1 MFARMDASERGAL
14 MLVRFI
20 ALGLVGWSVAELA
33 LYVAVCR
40 HNHADVQITKCVV
53 RSLPLLAGTVVL
65 VKAKALAE
73 WISNIL
79 DD

>member
-1 MFARMDASERGAL
+1 

-20 ALGLVGWSVAELA
+20 ALGLMGWSLVELA

-40 HNHADVQITKCVV
+40 HNHVELQISKSVM
-53 RSLPLLAGTVVL
+53 RLLPLLAGIVVL

-73 WISNIL
+73 WISNTL